1 MSVYFRYDDNKLYFK
16 YPLIDGSRSTAIAF
30 FSEEQGR
37 KAVAG
42 FNKRIDEIAKAGGAH
57 KSEFLSYRYTQMLH
71 QQYASLSLDRIK
83 DWELEYANDK
93 KQPENLF
100 TKDHTEQT
108 AESFYQNM
116 ISSAFA
122 YYPMG
127 LNFYP
132 GIHSIEHRPV
142 YSKLVE
148 GYLFHAR
155 SLTEKQRKTVN
166 ALFILGGY
174 VNMLEEMNAIRNSLA
189 GTANMAADGWCVPM
203 QTAYL
208 FPEHPM
214 AKKWGTSSRNVWRY
228 TECFI
233 HVPK

>member
-1 MSVYFRYDDNKLYFK
+1 
-16 YPLIDGSRSTAIAF
+16 
-30 FSEEQGR
+30 
-37 KAVAG
+37 
-42 FNKRIDEIAKAGGAH
+42 
-57 KSEFLSYRYTQMLH
+57 
-71 QQYASLSLDRIK
+71 
-83 DWELEYANDK
+83 
-93 KQPENLF
+93 
-100 TKDHTEQT
+100 
-108 AESFYQNM
+108 
-116 ISSAFA
+116 
-122 YYPMG
+122 MG
-127 LNFYP
+127 LNF
-132 GIHSIEHRPV
+132 IRDSFDRTSSV

-214 AKKWGTSSRNVWRY
+214 AKELGGLFREMSGDIRSVLYTSRSKGFRR
-228 TECFI
+228 
-233 HVPK
+233 